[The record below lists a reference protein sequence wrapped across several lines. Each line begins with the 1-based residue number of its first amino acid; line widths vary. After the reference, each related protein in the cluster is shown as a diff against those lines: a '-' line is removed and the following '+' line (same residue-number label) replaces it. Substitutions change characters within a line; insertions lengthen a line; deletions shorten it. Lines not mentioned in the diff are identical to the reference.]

1 MKLGRRLVWFLALI
15 AVALLAWKTR
25 TPYARRLQ
33 GYEAGVVLIGAGV
46 LGAMARRP
54 RGLFQMGAL
63 GLISIYSL
71 REELIFRAAVAR
83 VESAPVEQVARLGRN
98 IVVGFTDPEEAE
110 ALARRG
116 AIGGVF
122 VTRRNVRGKSVE
134 EVRAMIARLKAS
146 AAHEPFFVAA
156 DQEGGEVS
164 RLSGPLPYRPALGE
178 IVGTS
183 TATIRAHAEAQAED
197 LASIGV
203 NVNLSPVVDLRRD
216 RGFDPLD
223 FHSRI
228 SDRAIASDPE
238 TVAEIGAIYAR
249 AMERRGVFGT
259 LKHFPGLGRAAGD
272 THHFDVAI
280 DAPIAELAAT
290 DLLPFQRVLGETNA
304 FLMLAHVAL
313 PALDADNIV
322 STSRPV
328 IDGLLREQWGHQGV
342 LITDDVC
349 MDPFY
354 AGPGGLGG
362 SSVRALNA
370 GVDLLLIG
378 YDERQYHRVMAALLD
393 ADDAGRLDE
402 AEREKSIV
410 RLNRT
415 AEYRSLL
422 RASTIDRGNNR
433 HEHAPDIAPHRDLF
447 CL

>member
-1 MKLGRRLVWFLALI
+1 
-15 AVALLAWKTR
+15 
-25 TPYARRLQ
+25 
-33 GYEAGVVLIGAGV
+33 
-46 LGAMARRP
+46 
-54 RGLFQMGAL
+54 MGAL
-63 GLISIYSL
+63 GVVSIYAL
-71 REELIFRAAVAR
+71 REELIFRAARSR
-83 VESAPVEQVARLGRN
+83 VERAPVAQVARLGRN
-98 IVVGFTDPEEAE
+98 IVLGFTDAEEVE
-110 ALARRG
+110 DLARRG

-122 VTRRNVRGKSVE
+122 ITRRNVRGKSIE
-134 EVRAMIARLKAS
+134 EVRAMIERLKAA
-146 AAHEPFFVAA
+146 AAHQPFFVAA

-164 RLSGPLPYRPALGE
+164 RLSGPLPYRPGLGE

-183 TATIRAHAEAQAED
+183 TAAIWAHAEAQAAD

-216 RGFDPLD
+216 LGFDPLD

-228 SDRAIASDPE
+228 HDRAISSDPE
-238 TVAEIGAIYAR
+238 IVAEVGAVYAH
-249 AMERRGVFGT
+249 AMESRGVFGT
-259 LKHFPGLGRAAGD
+259 LKHFPGLGRAPGD

-280 DAPIAELAAT
+280 DAPISELAAT

-304 FLMLAHVAL
+304 FLMLAHVVL
-313 PALDADNIV
+313 PALDDENIV

-328 IDGLLREQWGHQGV
+328 IDGLLRDRWGHQGV

-354 AGPGGLGG
+354 AGPGGLGA

-393 ADDAGRLDE
+393 ADDAGRLDR
-402 AEREKSIV
+402 AERSRSIV

-415 AEYRSLL
+415 AEYQSLL